1 MCMNISSSHKN
12 LNQKDRNDSDLTIID
27 HKRVRRNIELR
38 VNLNK
43 LYITHNIRFAI
54 LEYHVYENEFMQ
66 TCYRYYLNELTRHMW
81 A

>member
-43 LYITHNIRFAI
+43 LYIIHNI
-54 LEYHVYENEFMQ
+54 
-66 TCYRYYLNELTRHMW
+66 
-81 A
+81 